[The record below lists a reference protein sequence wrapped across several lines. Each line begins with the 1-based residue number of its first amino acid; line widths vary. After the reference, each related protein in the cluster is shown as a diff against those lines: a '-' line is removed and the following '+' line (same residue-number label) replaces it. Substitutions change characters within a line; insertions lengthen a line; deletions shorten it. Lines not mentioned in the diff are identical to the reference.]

1 MYLEGD
7 IKINGKHVRE
17 LDFDI
22 EKRIS
27 VAEGAAVHLPDGN
40 VLETTLAPK
49 RGVKI
54 GTGHLLDFFAAL
66 LE

>member
-7 IKINGKHVRE
+7 IKLNGKHVHQ
-17 LDFDI
+17 LDSDI

-27 VAEGAAVHLPDGN
+27 VAEGAAVHLPDGS

-49 RGVKI
+49 G
-54 GTGHLLDFFAAL
+54 
-66 LE
+66 E